1 MAFSTP
7 PLKLFFEW
15 WWPRRKES
23 SSSSTSADT
32 LRLLSE
38 NNSDVIFRFGADG
51 LARYISPSV
60 ERLYGYKAAEI
71 YAMGGDVTTNA
82 FLHPDDRATVTAAV
96 RAHFRGD
103 LDEVKLEFRIIHRS
117 GDPIWVQTNCNTVFD
132 NNGRAT
138 DIIFTMREISERKQL
153 EIELERLA
161 RSDGLTGL
169 ANRRAFDE
177 TLEQEW
183 RRAMRES
190 TELSLLLIDADY
202 FKSFNDANGHQ
213 VGDDCLRTLAG
224 TMRDTF
230 KRAGDLAARY
240 GGEEFCVILPRTG
253 QAEAAKIA
261 EELRRAIEALR
272 LPHANSLVSDV
283 VTVSVGVATAMAA
296 CGGSINMP
304 AGLLAAA
311 DTALYKAKAGGRNRV
326 EAALL
331 LTPSNGLKAA

>member
-1 MAFSTP
+1 M
-7 PLKLFFEW
+7 
-15 WWPRRKES
+15 
-23 SSSSTSADT
+23 
-32 LRLLSE
+32 
-38 NNSDVIFRFGADG
+38 IFRLGVDG

-60 ERLYGYKAAEI
+60 ERLYGYKAAEM
-71 YAMGGDVTTNA
+71 YAMGGDVVTNG
-82 FLHPDDRATVTAAV
+82 FLHPDDRAIVAAAV
-96 RAHFRGD
+96 KAHFRGD

-117 GDPIWVQTNCNTVFD
+117 GDPIWVQTNCSTVVD
-132 NNGRAT
+132 SKGRPT
-138 DIIFTMREISERKQL
+138 DIIFTMREISERKRL
-153 EIELERLA
+153 EFELERLA

-177 TLEQEW
+177 TLEHEW
-183 RRAMRES
+183 RRAMRDR
-190 TELSLLLIDADY
+190 TELSLLLMDADH

-230 KRAGDLAARY
+230 RRGGDLTARY
-240 GGEEFCVILPRTG
+240 GGEEFSAILPRTG
-253 QAEAAKIA
+253 QAEATNMA

-283 VTVSVGVATAMAA
+283 VTVSIGVATAMAT

-311 DTALYKAKAGGRNRV
+311 DTALYKAKAAGRNRV

-331 LTPSNGLKAA
+331 LTSSKGLKAA